1 MEEKQYLIEDEGITL
16 SDLLQVLFGRKIL
29 LLIVTL
35 SLFIISTLGIL
46 FYNSRKQTYSS
57 IFEYN
62 LSGFQNNEYLD
73 GTRFD
78 VRDLITLEKL
88 NEYKES
94 SSILSNLDMEK
105 IYYKNAIMSFKYEE
119 LYVKNEQKINKDDVD
134 YLLDKE
140 GFRIVLKKRFFT
152 EEQAQALVELIAKEP
167 VKLTKEKIEKVNYTR
182 DLLLYNQSKIYDLSI
197 NYLENQYYTL
207 INNYSKLINEFGD
220 LVISDSEKISD
231 RSRMLQEYFQNY
243 SFSSLRNELNQFGYV
258 KDFENYE
265 STLLS
270 TKESL
275 TLEKKYNSLLKD
287 ELIEQRK
294 QLIQLAGSMYSVE
307 LTAYNEKIISLSA
320 RILEIDKELE
330 LLEKKLKHESRV
342 SSTDPSRDETYV
354 LSLES
359 FEQRLDQI
367 YQKLTTE
374 TEQYTALAKE
384 VVNNN
389 SFLYFDNNSVVV
401 VENPISRVK
410 YIVIAFFCSLLI
422 GLIVNLCVDF
432 KKLTREY
439 RRQNLV
445 K

>member
-1 MEEKQYLIEDEGITL
+1 MKKIAVIT
-16 SDLLQVLFGRKIL
+16 
-29 LLIVTL
+29 
-35 SLFIISTLGIL
+35 
-46 FYNSRKQTYSS
+46 
-57 IFEYN
+57 
-62 LSGFQNNEYLD
+62 
-73 GTRFD
+73 
-78 VRDLITLEKL
+78 
-88 NEYKES
+88 
-94 SSILSNLDMEK
+94 
-105 IYYKNAIMSFKYEE
+105 
-119 LYVKNEQKINKDDVD
+119 
-134 YLLDKE
+134 
-140 GFRIVLKKRFFT
+140 
-152 EEQAQALVELIAKEP
+152 
-167 VKLTKEKIEKVNYTR
+167 
-182 DLLLYNQSKIYDLSI
+182 
-197 NYLENQYYTL
+197 
-207 INNYSKLINEFGD
+207 
-220 LVISDSEKISD
+220 
-231 RSRMLQEYFQNY
+231 
-243 SFSSLRNELNQFGYV
+243 RNELNQFGYV

-307 LTAYNEKIISLSA
+307 LTSYNEKIISLST

-330 LLEKKLKHESRV
+330 LLEKKLNHISRV
-342 SSTDPSRDETYV
+342 SDTDPSRDETYV

-367 YQKLTTE
+367 YQKLTIE
-374 TEQYTALAKE
+374 TEQYTTLAKE

-439 RRQNLV
+439 RRAN